1 MGLFTRIFNIPNY
14 INVYKKFDDL
24 LFHRVDFY
32 PDAVN
37 HQPNR
42 HTDIFPA
49 SPQHGSTVGTLRI
62 NKLLTK
68 KGKPGEV
75 KRHKTAASDGTARDL
90 FIYFFGGKL
99 WGLSYRI
106 RRGSGPLDHF
116 HPKT

>member
-75 KRHKTAASDGTARDL
+75 KKTYDRCIRWDCKRLIYLL
-90 FIYFFGGKL
+90 FWREVVGFEL
-99 WGLSYRI
+99 
-106 RRGSGPLDHF
+106 
-116 HPKT
+116 